1 MSKGSKRRPA
11 VISQDEIDRRWRKA
25 FPSTAIR
32 QLEDRCGPL
41 PEDVLEEARQ
51 ELAEETIRYM
61 KIRGRFPPDEDLTP
75 AQQLRVNREVD
86 LRMDEEAV

>member
-11 VISQDEIDRRWRKA
+11 VISQDEIDRRWRRA
-25 FPSTAIR
+25 FPSKAI
-32 QLEDRCGPL
+32 QQ
-41 PEDVLEEARQ
+41 LEEARQ

-75 AQQLRVNREVD
+75 AQQLRVNREVA